1 MAKNDFATRL
11 QEAKRQWLLIGMDF
25 AEQRIFDMMCLI
37 LHDPDV
43 MGKDTFGGERLRKLH
58 KALSEA
64 EERWKEAWL
73 HTPESDWYQ
82 EKLDAQLKEIF
93 GEIVPFE
100 KRYPYQKQ
108 WDYNRKLKGE

>member
-1 MAKNDFATRL
+1 MKNDYLARL
-11 QEAKRQWLLIGMDF
+11 KAERKQYVLIGMEF
-25 AEQRIFDMMCLI
+25 AEQKLFDMLCLV
-37 LHDPDV
+37 LHDPEV
-43 MGKDTFGGERLRKLH
+43 MGKDTFGAERLRKLH

-73 HTPESDWYQ
+73 HTQESDWYQ

-93 GEIVPFE
+93 GEIVPFD

-108 WDYNRKLKGE
+108 WDYSKKGK